1 VPVPL
6 GTGSDSV
13 NQALGQAGIT
23 VKTIAGNDVE
33 GGQAGDVLEI
43 RSKHTIPIEGNPK
56 GTFVYRIGGSST
68 FILFGAAA
76 PALPAVGAPSDN
88 LPADAAPAA
97 PPPAGSTAISGGA
110 TPTSGSTG
118 NLGNGLS
125 SGAGSG
131 SGGGGGGPSGPSGAA
146 TGSGDTTGL
155 AGPASGGGSLSAAP
169 AIGGSTQP
177 AVLARDLRGT
187 TKFFYAVIGVAGAML
202 LASSAL
208 WRLKGVKAAWT
219 S

>member
-1 VPVPL
+1 
-6 GTGSDSV
+6 
-13 NQALGQAGIT
+13 
-23 VKTIAGNDVE
+23 
-33 GGQAGDVLEI
+33 
-43 RSKHTIPIEGNPK
+43 
-56 GTFVYRIGGSST
+56 
-68 FILFGAAA
+68 
-76 PALPAVGAPSDN
+76 
-88 LPADAAPAA
+88 
-97 PPPAGSTAISGGA
+97 
-110 TPTSGSTG
+110 
-118 NLGNGLS
+118 GLS

-131 SGGGGGGPSGPSGAA
+131 SGGGGPSGPSGAA

-155 AGPASGGGSLSAAP
+155 ARPASGAGSLSAAP